1 MIKFFRKIRKKLLT
15 ENKFSKYLIYAIG
28 EIILVVIGIL
38 IALQVNNANETR
50 KSNLEL
56 DKINNN
62 LIQEFESNKKSLKL
76 QIRQVKKTK
85 RGSLEILS
93 MIGSMENQLQDK
105 NVDSL
110 IETTVFYSTWKPTN
124 FVLNELKSSGK
135 LSLLKN
141 AKIKKLLF
149 QWERQT
155 EVVNAW
161 NRRIEESSQ
170 DIIDYI
176 KVNGSLRN
184 INHNR
189 ISIKKSVLDINNI
202 VLFNDPKFE
211 NHIDEKVLYSQFLES
226 VYESSD
232 RLINQILE
240 ETIKK

>member
-1 MIKFFRKIRKKLLT
+1 
-15 ENKFSKYLIYAIG
+15 
-28 EIILVVIGIL
+28 
-38 IALQVNNANETR
+38 
-50 KSNLEL
+50 
-56 DKINNN
+56 
-62 LIQEFESNKKSLKL
+62 
-76 QIRQVKKTK
+76 
-85 RGSLEILS
+85 

-189 ISIKKSVLDINNI
+189 ISIKKSVL
-202 VLFNDPKFE
+202 
-211 NHIDEKVLYSQFLES
+211 LEVFKDS
-226 VYESSD
+226 NE
-232 RLINQILE
+232 L
-240 ETIKK
+240 TC